1 MKCGSIV
8 VGCLPAVFLAGSIA
22 GALAAAA
29 DERPTAGQHFDSMS
43 IDGTVTD
50 EPVALVDDVV
60 TRGATMLGAASRLQ
74 AGSPRLE
81 IFGFSAARTVSH
93 GEVDEIFDGLVV
105 DFEHAVATLTE
116 AWGDP
121 AYQGAVDRDDFP
133 AWSEALM
140 LAYWQHAAVVAF
152 VSLRHDDDNE
162 PMFLEIGALTDDEIA
177 TLLYT
182 KS

>member
-1 MKCGSIV
+1 MTDDLVTVLEGLIDAA
-8 VGCLPAVFLAGSIA
+8 P
-22 GALAAAA
+22 GADAYHLRLEDAFVESDLAA
-29 DERPTAGQHFDSMS
+29 E
-43 IDGTVTD
+43 
-50 EPVALVDDVV
+50 
-60 TRGATMLGAASRLQ
+60 
-74 AGSPRLE
+74 
-81 IFGFSAARTVSH
+81 
-93 GEVDEIFDGLVV
+93 EVDEIFDGLVV

-140 LAYWQHAAVVAF
+140 LAYWQDAAVVAF